1 MFEVAEGKSR
11 PINILYDS
19 GCSDCQ
25 MDKAVPEGGE
35 CEGVKLAQGPFSIGA
50 IAGGHSWPRMLG

>member
-1 MFEVAEGKSR
+1 MFMFGATEGKSR

-35 CEGVKLAQGPFSIGA
+35 CEGVKVAQGPFSIGA
-50 IAGGHSWPRMLG
+50 IAGVH